1 MLSLLLGSA
10 ASNTS
15 KTAAQGSKVFQVAR
29 SWNLYLITPAMV
41 LTWTLGLK
49 LAFLTGWI
57 GANWLWLK
65 LALVLGLSAVYGLQS
80 RMLRRLATGQ
90 AQAPGAGVEL
100 LAPFTVLATAGI
112 LALAVAK
119 PF

>member
-10 ASNTS
+10 ANSSAKAPAKEN
-15 KTAAQGSKVFQVAR
+15 KVFQVAR
-29 SWNLYLITPAMV
+29 RWNLYLITPAMV
-41 LTWTLGLK
+41 LTWALGLK

-65 LALVLGLSAVYGLQS
+65 LALVLSLSAVYGLQS

-90 AQAPGAGVEL
+90 AQAPGAGVDL

-112 LALAVAK
+112 LVLAVAK